1 MKMNDDGN
9 ITSYFVRISQLR
21 DQLQAIEEIIS
32 EKELV
37 NIVLNGLP
45 KTWDAF
51 ATSMNT
57 RKEYLTFEELWTC
70 CAQEES
76 RISAKEKPQ
85 KKYNDQAFIARF
97 KNFRSKRKF
106 GSKKKPNQEKDMS
119 KIQCFN
125 CRKYGHYK
133 NHCLKLK
140 KRKETHEASVVEERK
155 PSKKTKQD
163 KTDFFF

>member
-1 MKMNDDGN
+1 
-9 ITSYFVRISQLR
+9 VRISQLR

-51 ATSMNT
+51 AASMNT
-57 RKEYLTFEELWTC
+57 RKEYPTFEELWTC

-85 KKYNDQAFIARF
+85 KKYNDQGFTARF
-97 KNFRSKRKF
+97 NNFRNKRKF
-106 GSKKKPNQEKDMS
+106 GSRREPKSRERHFRNTMLQLSKVWSLQES
-119 KIQCFN
+119 LSQA
-125 CRKYGHYK
+125 
-133 NHCLKLK
+133 
-140 KRKETHEASVVEERK
+140 KENEGET
-155 PSKKTKQD
+155 
-163 KTDFFF
+163 

>member
-1 MKMNDDGN
+1 M
-9 ITSYFVRISQLR
+9 
-21 DQLQAIEEIIS
+21 
-32 EKELV
+32 V

-51 ATSMNT
+51 AASMNT
-57 RKEYLTFEELWTC
+57 RKEYPTFEELWTC

-85 KKYNDQAFIARF
+85 AFTARF
-97 KNFRSKRKF
+97 KNSRNKRKF
-106 GSKKKPNQEKDMS
+106 EKKPNQKNDMS

-125 CRKYGHYK
+125 CQKYGHYK
-133 NHCLKLK
+133 NHCPKLK

-155 PSKKTKQD
+155 PSKKAGQE
-163 KTDFFF
+163 KTDFF

>member
-1 MKMNDDGN
+1 M
-9 ITSYFVRISQLR
+9 T
-21 DQLQAIEEIIS
+21 
-32 EKELV
+32 
-37 NIVLNGLP
+37 
-45 KTWDAF
+45 
-51 ATSMNT
+51 T
-57 RKEYLTFEELWTC
+57 RKEYPTFEEVWTC

-85 KKYNDQAFIARF
+85 KKYDDQAFTARF
-97 KNFRSKRKF
+97 KNFRNKKKF
-106 GSKKKPNQEKDMS
+106 GSRKKPNQEKDMS

-133 NHCLKLK
+133 NHYLELK
-140 KRKETHEASVVEERK
+140 KSKETHEASVAEERE